1 MVYVFPLV
9 ILLVFIV
16 LAAQYE
22 SLRLPFA
29 IILIVPMTLLSA
41 LAGVWLT
48 DGDNNM
54 FTQIG
59 LIVLVALASKN
70 AILMVE
76 FARDLNLQGRSHYQA
91 IVEACRLRLRPIL
104 MTSIAFTAG
113 VVPLV
118 LASGAGA
125 EMRHAMGI
133 AVFSGM
139 IGVTVFG
146 LLFTPVFYAVI
157 QRAKADTEAPANT
170 KAIPEQ
176 ITEKDHV

>member
-1 MVYVFPLV
+1 MADL
-9 ILLVFIV
+9 
-16 LAAQYE
+16 
-22 SLRLPFA
+22 
-29 IILIVPMTLLSA
+29 
-41 LAGVWLT
+41 
-48 DGDNNM
+48 GDNNI

-76 FARDLNLQGRSHYQA
+76 FARDLNLRGYSHYQA

-118 LASGAGA
+118 LASGAGS
-125 EMRHAMGI
+125 EMREAMGI

-157 QRAKADTEAPANT
+157 QRTKTEAKTGEKTQAT
-170 KAIPEQ
+170 LEQ
-176 ITEKDHV
+176 ITETDHA

>member
-1 MVYVFPLV
+1 M
-9 ILLVFIV
+9 
-16 LAAQYE
+16 
-22 SLRLPFA
+22 
-29 IILIVPMTLLSA
+29 
-41 LAGVWLT
+41 
-48 DGDNNM
+48 
-54 FTQIG
+54 
-59 LIVLVALASKN
+59 LVALASKN

-76 FARDLNLQGRSHYQA
+76 FARDLNLSGYTHYQA
-91 IVEACRLRLRPIL
+91 IIEACRLRLRPIL

-157 QRAKADTEAPANT
+157 QRAEADAARAREKKAAT
-170 KAIPEQ
+170 KDQ
-176 ITEKDHV
+176 ITENNHA